1 MALTLRL
8 TADQDA
14 QLNDMAEREN
24 RSKNE
29 IVSIAI
35 EERAARLNRS
45 QRTRA
50 AFDRVLERDAEAL
63 DLLSQ

>member
-1 MALTLRL
+1 MALALRL

-29 IVSIAI
+29 IVAIAI
-35 EERAARLNRS
+35 KERAARLNRS

>member
-8 TADQDA
+8 TPEQNA
-14 QLNDMAEREN
+14 LLTDMAEREN

-29 IVSIAI
+29 IVAQAI
-35 EERAARLNRS
+35 IERAERQSRTT
-45 QRTRA
+45 RTRA
-50 AFDRVLERDAEAL
+50 AFDRVLDRDAEAL

>member
-29 IVSIAI
+29 IVAIAI
-35 EERAARLNRS
+35 KERAARLNRS